1 MRNKEIFKLI
11 FNPFHKIAGWEALG
25 LGGVTAIATALIGR
39 FSNAVTDGA
48 LDLHLVQQT
57 TFAHTA
63 MFTGISFIS
72 LIVCMTIAAF
82 AISKSFRIV
91 DIAGTISL
99 AKAPILLAVLLG
111 FFTTVPDQKA
121 IIANPMILLTSA
133 TFIVVTLLII
143 PISIWS
149 IALMFNA
156 FKVSTGAKGTSL
168 VMTFIIALVASEIFS
183 KSIIFFC
190 LQR

>member
-57 TFAHTA
+57 TFTHTA
-63 MFTGISFIS
+63 MFTGISFFS

-99 AKAPILLAVLLG
+99 AKTPILLAVLLG

-121 IIANPMILLTSA
+121 IIENPIILLTSA

-143 PISIWS
+143 PITIWS

-156 FKVSTGAKGTSL
+156 FKVSTGSKGSKLTIG
-168 VMTFIIALVASEIFS
+168 FIAALLLAEIVS
-183 KSIIFFC
+183 KIMIHY
-190 LQR
+190 LIK